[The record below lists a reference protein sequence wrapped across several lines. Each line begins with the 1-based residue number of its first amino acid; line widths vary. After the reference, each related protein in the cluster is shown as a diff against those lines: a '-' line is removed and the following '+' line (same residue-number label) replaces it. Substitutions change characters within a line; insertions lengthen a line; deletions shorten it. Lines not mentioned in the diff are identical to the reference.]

1 MTPLEVVASESGDLG
16 YTAGTHEWMDRE
28 GRATM
33 PGRYVTLW
41 RRNDQGEWKCFLEIH
56 SPRPAEDVQRRGASD
71 EEVTDAKR

>member
-1 MTPLEVVASESGDLG
+1 
-16 YTAGTHEWMDRE
+16 
-28 GRATM
+28 M